1 MTNEAKRNKDTVD
14 PLVVWILICRSW
26 NGNTYDT
33 EICGG
38 YDDEN
43 KARER
48 AKIYQGNQ
56 KPADIEYLVEQHIID
71 RTHNRGSSVS
81 GPASGTE

>member
-1 MTNEAKRNKDTVD
+1 MTNEAKRNEYTVE

-71 RTHNRGSSVS
+71 RTHNTQAHGRSGSDV
-81 GPASGTE
+81 P